1 METLHRKGIRG
12 FTVIE
17 LMVALTI
24 VGILLALA
32 YPSYVDY
39 TRKAKRGEAQQ
50 LLMNWAI
57 NQEIYRSN
65 NSEYA
70 PDTSL
75 VLPKPTHQDGLYV
88 FAARE
93 KMVTEITCAGGTGIP
108 LRAAYWLEA
117 TAQADQVNDTAR
129 DGGSCATL
137 CLSSSGTKQP
147 VACWD

>member
-1 METLHRKGIRG
+1 MKTLHRKGIQG

-17 LMVALTI
+17 LMIALLI

-32 YPSYVDY
+32 YPSYVGY

-88 FAARE
+88 FAAHAT
-93 KMVTEITCAGGTGIP
+93 MVTEISCTGGTGNP
-108 LRAAYWLEA
+108 VTSYWLEA

-137 CLSSSGTKQP
+137 CLSSSGAKQP

>member
-1 METLHRKGIRG
+1 MKTLQRKGISG

-17 LMVALTI
+17 LMIALVI

-39 TRKAKRGEAQQ
+39 VRKAKRGEAQQ

-57 NQEIYRSN
+57 NQEIFRSN
-65 NSEYA
+65 NAAYA
-70 PDTSL
+70 ADTSL

-88 FAARE
+88 FEAHAT
-93 KMVTEITCAGGTGIP
+93 MGTETSCTGGTGNP
-108 LRAAYWLEA
+108 GASAYWLEA

-137 CLSSSGTKQP
+137 CLSSSGAKQP